1 MSRGIV
7 EEGEVVEVPG
17 RGTGFHSLIAS
28 KTEPAGRFN
37 STTMLECVR
46 TYNVVRV
53 CCA

>member
-1 MSRGIV
+1 MSWGIV
-7 EEGEVVEVPG
+7 EEGEVVEVAG

-37 STTMLECVR
+37 STKMLVCER

-53 CCA
+53 RCA